1 MQTEVVKGADRVTLE
16 AMLNRMQTDLSNRR
30 STPATGTENGKD
42 SNACPICHGDEWIL
56 QKNEQGLEVAVE
68 CQCRK
73 KSLAKRRVRFAEIPE
88 AFSGMDLKTFRADVY
103 KQPESK
109 PVIITACKTIKEYL
123 NNFPEYQE
131 RGMGLYIFSSTKGSG
146 KTRMAAS
153 IANELMN
160 NQNKQVKFASST
172 AILNEI
178 KRTWGK
184 DSQESESRVIDAITT
199 SQVLVIDDFGAE
211 NPTDWVRERFNYII
225 DDRYANKRV
234 TIITSNESVNTL
246 PYDKRVTT
254 RIRESTFQIQFP
266 EESVREYIAQ
276 KNSAE
281 MLKRISEL

>member
-1 MQTEVVKGADRVTLE
+1 M
-16 AMLNRMQTDLSNRR
+16 DLSNRR
-30 STPATGTENGKD
+30 STPVTGTANGKD
-42 SNACPICHGDEWIL
+42 SDVCPICGGDEWIL

-123 NNFPEYQE
+123 NNFSEYQE
-131 RGMGLYIFSSTKGSG
+131 RGMGLYIYSSTKGSG

-281 MLKRISEL
+281 MLKRISEQ

>member
-1 MQTEVVKGADRVTLE
+1 MTLE
-16 AMLNRMQTDLSNRR
+16 TMLNRIQTDLYNRR
-30 STPATGTENGKD
+30 LKPDSEMESGKGSD
-42 SNACPICHGDEWIL
+42 VCQICGGDEWIL
-56 QKNEQGLEVAVE
+56 KKNENGIEIAVE

-73 KSLAKRRVRFAEIPE
+73 KSLAKRRERFAEIPE

-123 NNFPEYQE
+123 NNFEEYQE

-184 DSQESESRVIDAITT
+184 DSQESESRVIDAITM
-199 SQVLVIDDFGAE
+199 SQVLIIDDFGAE

-246 PYDKRVTT
+246 RYDKRVTT
-254 RIRESTFQIQFP
+254 RIREMTFQIQFP

>member
-1 MQTEVVKGADRVTLE
+1 MTLE
-16 AMLNRMQTDLSNRR
+16 AMLIRIQTDLSNRR
-30 STPATGTENGKD
+30 SKPDTGTENGKD
-42 SNACPICHGDEWIL
+42 SDICPVCHGDEWIL

-123 NNFPEYQE
+123 NRFEEYQE

-184 DSQESESRVIDAITT
+184 DSQESESRVIDAITM
-199 SQVLVIDDFGAE
+199 SQVLIIDDFGAE

-246 PYDKRVTT
+246 RYDKRVTT
-254 RIRESTFQIQFP
+254 RIREMTFQIQFP